1 MNIKNN
7 KNQVAHFLCQPQ
19 GGRVYLLNAL
29 NSKSEQTFLTALH
42 HIIDS
47 MNQELPTLSNSA
59 KRL

>member
-1 MNIKNN
+1 MSTQNN
-7 KNQVAHFLCQPQ
+7 QGQVIQFLCQPQ

-47 MNQELPTLSNSA
+47 MNQELLTLSSST

>member
-7 KNQVAHFLCQPQ
+7 QGQVVQFLCQPQ
-19 GGRVYLLNAL
+19 GGRVYLHNAL

-47 MNQELPTLSNSA
+47 MNQELIAISNSS